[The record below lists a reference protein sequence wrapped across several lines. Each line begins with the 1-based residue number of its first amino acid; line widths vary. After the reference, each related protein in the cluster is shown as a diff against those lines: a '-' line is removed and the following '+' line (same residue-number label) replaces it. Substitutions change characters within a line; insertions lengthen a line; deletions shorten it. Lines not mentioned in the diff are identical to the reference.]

1 MLLTAE
7 KTRSLISGLTIA
19 AFFLGL
25 FLGYNN
31 ISIFPEQW
39 FKTYFECSKG
49 SIQCSDE
56 SFCNLDFEG
65 LKGQCESGWTF

>member
-49 SIQCSDE
+49 SIQCSDG
-56 SFCNLDFEG
+56 SFCNVDFEG
-65 LKGQCESGWTF
+65 LKGQCESGWNF